1 MCTDYFGY
9 FLQCKKSHSPKPSAS
24 RLLKYWSDH
33 WLCPA
38 WLWRC
43 AVLLMAVVSVYL
55 LIFWT
60 SWKTLSLNFC
70 YNIVCVFSVFL
81 FMSSI
86 LCVHVKSQDSI
97 LGDHKH
103 LPHHSHLVLISV
115 NIIFTCEVFTF
126 LKIVFDPF
134 S

>member
-9 FLQCKKSHSPKPSAS
+9 FLQCKNHTLQSL
-24 RLLKYWSDH
+24 RLLACWSTEVTTGYVQ
-33 WLCPA
+33 PGYGE
-38 WLWRC
+38 C

-97 LGDHKH
+97 LGYHKH

-115 NIIFTCEVFTF
+115 NIIFTCEVFTS